1 MSNLTVPKNE
11 KEIKTYLLNSISSL
25 KKEMTGY
32 EAEKSAERKLKWYL
46 RKNKYNDDLD
56 KIEESLRKPTILNK
70 K

>member
-11 KEIKTYLLNSISSL
+11 REIKIYLLNSISSL
-25 KKEMTGY
+25 KQKMTGY

-56 KIEESLRKPTILNK
+56 KIEESLRNLAMIDK